1 MNGNEVFQ
9 ITMKILHIECR
20 TTLWTRQTQK
30 KSKEAWMNLFASL
43 QILTKEKKTFENE
56 HWTHAPATKMQT
68 PQGYTA
74 CSVACKRVWVRVV
87 PKVVYPKYYT
97 YWLYILAYPID
108 CVYFWS
114 WKVHFKADSPIDS
127 KLAKIQ
133 LSFEFLWYLG

>member
-1 MNGNEVFQ
+1 MNGNKVFQ

-20 TTLWTRQTQK
+20 TTLWTRQTRR

-56 HWTHAPATKMQT
+56 HWTHALATKMQT

-87 PKVVYPKYYT
+87 PKVIYPKYYK
-97 YWLYILAYPID
+97 YLLYILAYPIA
-108 CVYFWS
+108 CVCFWYQ
-114 WKVHFKADSPIDS
+114 KVHFKADSSMDS
-127 KLAKIQ
+127 KPAKIQ
-133 LSFEFLWYLG
+133 HSFEFLCYLG